1 MKIAIIRLSALGD
14 IIQSAVVLQFIKK
27 FKKDIEI
34 HWFVDEKFEGIL
46 KNHPLIDKLYAL
58 PLKDKKIIQSLKILL
73 EARKNNYNAVMDLQG
88 LVKSAIVSRILSRN
102 NFGFDKNSLKES
114 FAHNF
119 YNQKLNIDY
128 NENVF
133 VRYLGLT
140 SFMLNKYFDPKDLAF
155 KEDVFSVDEKLKQ
168 LLSEKMQLTK
178 NKKNIL
184 IHVGSSEENK
194 IYPKTKLAL
203 LCKLIIKEF
212 PEIKIF
218 LGWGNLKEYEFAKEV
233 IELGAIS
240 QDNIEIAPKFSLK
253 EYEFAK
259 EVIELGAISQDN
271 IEIAPKFSL
280 EELIVFTKS
289 MDLIIGNDSGP
300 THLAFALNRPSI
312 TIFGATP
319 SYRNAFKTNI
329 NKIID
334 TGKKITNAK
343 HLDKSDFCIS
353 TIEEEDILK
362 LVKELLG
369 DE

>member
-88 LVKSAIVSRILSRN
+88 LIKSALVSRILSRN

-119 YNQKLNIDY
+119 YNQKLSIDY

-140 SFMLNKYFDPKDLAF
+140 SFMFNKDFDPKDLAF

-203 LCKLIIKEF
+203 LCKLIVKEF
-212 PEIKIF
+212 PKIKIF

-233 IELGAIS
+233 IELGAI
-240 QDNIEIAPKFSLK
+240 N
-253 EYEFAK
+253 
-259 EVIELGAISQDN
+259 QDN

-312 TIFGATP
+312 TIFGATWDTRVCFRTP
-319 SYRNAFKTNI
+319 I
-329 NKIID
+329 NKTISA
-334 TGKKITNAK
+334 GKKFNTSIK
-343 HLDKSDFCIS
+343 FRFDRSDFCIN

-362 LVKELLG
+362 LAKELLG